1 MPPAST
7 GAVPRGRG
15 SGAAASAPRD
25 PLTPSPRCPVCKRLL
40 LRHPRANSLV
50 RGCAFTRQP
59 RSPVPAGAGLI
70 LPPLPK
76 SGAGAWGT
84 AQPQPGEPKIMGLGS
99 GSNPQPLLPG
109 STSCGHRLTRDELVQ
124 VHLLAVVF
132 VHVQHE
138 EA

>member
-1 MPPAST
+1 MPRAGAPGQHRGRAVGSGLGGCSLGSPGPPHPAAQSANGSCCGIPVPTAWFVAVPSPASP
-7 GAVPRGRG
+7 GPLCLQVLGSSCPRY
-15 SGAAASAPRD
+15 PR
-25 PLTPSPRCPVCKRLL
+25 VE
-40 LRHPRANSLV
+40 
-50 RGCAFTRQP
+50 QE
-59 RSPVPAGAGLI
+59 
-70 LPPLPK
+70 
-76 SGAGAWGT
+76 
-84 AQPQPGEPKIMGLGS
+84 PGEPKITGLGS